1 MPPWLELWS
10 EIRGASDAKGVG
22 LNARHCHCRSALPCL
37 KEILL
42 NGDLLRQ
49 VLKADQESAR
59 VLWQG
64 AGPVE
69 GGSSAGSHL
78 RVSAPAAAP
87 NRSPR
92 QMKGANGESLSVIV
106 QLEETLR
113 QVILRPVS
121 CPLSP
126 LSPRP
131 LHPPAPPH
139 TAPLRTDLDQRA
151 GRARQQIEDRKDEDR
166 KDIPNCLGLA
176 PLGIEGSAGSEAVPI
191 PTASFSA
198 SFSCSF
204 GTAFRRR
211 TKSSSLKS

>member
-69 GGSSAGSHL
+69 GGSGAGSHL

-126 LSPRP
+126 LSSESPSTTSPRP
-131 LHPPAPPH
+131 ATHRAPENGPRP
-139 TAPLRTDLDQRA
+139 TSRSCKATDR
-151 GRARQQIEDRKDEDR
+151 G
-166 KDIPNCLGLA
+166 
-176 PLGIEGSAGSEAVPI
+176 
-191 PTASFSA
+191 
-198 SFSCSF
+198 
-204 GTAFRRR
+204 
-211 TKSSSLKS
+211 